1 VGRGPWAGPVI
12 AAACHFPNIENK
24 HINFELFDDSKKLSP
39 KKRKDS
45 YMHLL
50 DLHKRKLVKFQIGIS
65 SVKEIDNLNILQAS
79 LLAMKRAL
87 IKISYN
93 NYMVL
98 IDGVYKPNLRNL
110 NCKTIIR
117 GDQKFISIAAAS
129 IIAKVQ
135 RDQIMQNI
143 AKKYPNYGW
152 QTNMGYGTKEHINAI
167 KSVGI
172 CKHHRKT
179 FKPIKSFIH
188 NKL

>member
-1 VGRGPWAGPVI
+1 
-12 AAACHFPNIENK
+12 
-24 HINFELFDDSKKLSP
+24 
-39 KKRKDS
+39 
-45 YMHLL
+45 
-50 DLHKRKLVKFQIGIS
+50 
-65 SVKEIDNLNILQAS
+65 
-79 LLAMKRAL
+79 
-87 IKISYN
+87 
-93 NYMVL
+93 MVL

-110 NCKTIIR
+110 NCKTIIK

>member
-1 VGRGPWAGPVI
+1 
-12 AAACHFPNIENK
+12 
-24 HINFELFDDSKKLSP
+24 
-39 KKRKDS
+39 
-45 YMHLL
+45 MHLL
-50 DLHKRKLVKFQIGIS
+50 DLHKIKLVKFQIGIS

-110 NCKTIIR
+110 NCKTIIK

-152 QTNMGYGTKEHINAI
+152 QTNMGY
-167 KSVGI
+167 
-172 CKHHRKT
+172 
-179 FKPIKSFIH
+179 
-188 NKL
+188 